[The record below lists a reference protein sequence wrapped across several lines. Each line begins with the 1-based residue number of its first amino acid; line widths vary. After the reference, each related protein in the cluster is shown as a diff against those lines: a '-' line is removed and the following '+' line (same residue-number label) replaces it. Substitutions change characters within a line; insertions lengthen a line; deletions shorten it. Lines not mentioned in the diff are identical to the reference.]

1 MIVVMEPRATEA
13 QISKVNGNTE
23 KRYQA
28 TTTSFFWK
36 IDIPP
41 SYELEKTLFLGIC
54 STKKSSNS
62 RKRKKED

>member
-1 MIVVMEPRATEA
+1 LYINRP
-13 QISKVNGNTE
+13 VNQKTE

-28 TTTSFFWK
+28 TTSSFFWK

-54 STKKSSNS
+54 PTKKSSNS